1 MKKLWMALFALVATP
16 TWAQNFEGTI
26 KCSMKMEITDPKLKA
41 EMAQAQQKM
50 NDPKAQAEMKKLQE
64 QMKDPQVKAMMEN
77 NPQMKAMMEK
87 MTQGNVGD
95 MMSNMM
101 PKGMTIKM
109 KDGNTLT
116 HMDGGMM
123 AGDFLYL
130 KDKSVHLDRENKS
143 YWVLPSGNGQGAMA
157 DAAKPTVTKT
167 SETMKI
173 LGYNCIKY
181 VAVMNEHGHT
191 ITTNMWT
198 TTEIKDIDPKAFSKQ
213 RMDKGQS
220 MLYEGMD
227 GIPLRIESMTQQGNF
242 VMEVTEIKKE
252 SLSAADF
259 VIPSDYKETQGMYGR

>member
-1 MKKLWMALFALVATP
+1 MKKLWMALFTLVATQ

-64 QMKDPQVKAMMEN
+64 QMKDPQFKAMMEN

-87 MTQGNVGD
+87 MTKGGGD
-95 MMSNMM
+95 MMSDMM
-101 PKGMTIKM
+101 PKGMVIKM

-116 HMDGGMM
+116 RMDGGMM
-123 AGDFLYL
+123 AGDFLHL
-130 KDKSVHLDRENKS
+130 KDKSVHLDRENKT
-143 YWVLPSGNGQGAMA
+143 YWVLPSGSGQGGAA
-157 DAAKPTVTKT
+157 DMAKPTITKT
-167 SETMKI
+167 TETMKI

-181 VAVMNEHGHT
+181 VAVMNERGQT
-191 ITTNMWT
+191 LTTNMWT
-198 TTEIKDIDPKAFSKQ
+198 TTEIKDMDPKAFAKQ
-213 RMDKGQS
+213 RMGKGQS
-220 MLYEGMD
+220 MFYEGME
-227 GIPLRIESMTQQGNF
+227 GVPLRIESITPQGNM

-259 VIPSDYKETQGMYGR
+259 IIPSDYKETQGMFGR